1 MNNRSGLIG
10 TKIGMSSYYDGSES
24 RVPVTIIKISDCSIV
39 SKKIPD
45 KDGYSAFVVSSEICR
60 ENSLSKPL
68 QGFYKKNN
76 SNPKKHIREFR
87 VSDDAIDSFDAGYSF
102 SPEYFEVGSYVDV
115 VGYSSGKG
123 FAGVMKRH
131 NFRGLE
137 ASHGVSISH
146 RSHGSTGQNQDP
158 GRVFKGKK
166 MAGRMG
172 CVRVTKQNLMVV
184 SLDLENNL
192 VVIKGSVPGSKGSR
206 VYISDSIKKKR
217 S

>member
-1 MNNRSGLIG
+1 MNKRSGLIG

-24 RVPVTIIKISDCSIV
+24 RVPVTIIKLSDCSVV
-39 SKKIPD
+39 SKRSSD
-45 KDGYSAFVVSSEICR
+45 KDGYSAFVVSSESCR

-68 QGFYKKNN
+68 QGFFKKNN
-76 SNPKKHIREFR
+76 ANPKKHIKEFR
-87 VSDDAIDSFDAGYSF
+87 VSDDAINSLDVGYNF
-102 SPEYFEVGSYVDV
+102 SPDHFDIGSYVDV
-115 VGYSSGKG
+115 AGYSSGKG

-137 ASHGVSISH
+137 ASHGVSVSH

-166 MAGRMG
+166 MAGHMG
-172 CVRVTKQNLMVV
+172 CVRVTKQNLLIV

-192 VVIKGSVPGSKGSR
+192 IIIKGSVPGTKGSR

>member
-1 MNNRSGLIG
+1 MNKRSGLIG
-10 TKIGMSSYYDGSES
+10 TKIGMSSYYDESES
-24 RVPVTIIKISDCSIV
+24 RVPVTIIKLSDCSIV
-39 SKKIPD
+39 SKKISD
-45 KDGYSAFVVSSEICR
+45 KDGYSAFVVSSESCR
-60 ENSLSKPL
+60 ESSLSKPL
-68 QGFYKKNN
+68 QGFFKKNN
-76 SNPKKHIREFR
+76 ANPKKHTKEFR
-87 VSDDAIDSFDAGYSF
+87 VSDDAIDSLDVGHSF
-102 SPEYFEVGSYVDV
+102 SSDYFDVGNYVDV

-137 ASHGVSISH
+137 ASHGVSVSH

-166 MAGRMG
+166 MAGHMG
-172 CVRVTKQNLMVV
+172 CVRVTKQNLLVV
-184 SLDLENNL
+184 SFDLENNIII
-192 VVIKGSVPGSKGSR
+192 IKGSVPGAKGSR